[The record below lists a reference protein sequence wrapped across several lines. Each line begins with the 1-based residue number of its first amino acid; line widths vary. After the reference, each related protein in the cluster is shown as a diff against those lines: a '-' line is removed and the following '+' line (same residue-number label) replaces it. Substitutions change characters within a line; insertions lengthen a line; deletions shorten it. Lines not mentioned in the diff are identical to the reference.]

1 MISFAADYFIMVF
14 VASLGVIQAAASI
27 GGLRGLLVFKHPRI
41 ARALGVALAIGA
53 IVWFFAAAERNIN
66 DYEGGLDS
74 NQQGILFFL
83 AVAAAGMLT
92 CALTSPLNKR
102 LRHNRDAPNADD
114 ARCAVD
120 ARRSE
125 ITRGAGKAMQTADT
139 SDYGTD
145 TRQSSD
151 TRRVGNAPYAVAD
164 VKQACDT
171 RQADDAPVAATNA
184 PPPGLGA
191 LRYSSWWQA
200 MTQNYRYWYR
210 DARCW
215 RTQIKRYFSG

>member
-41 ARALGVALAIGA
+41 ARTLGVALAIGA
-53 IVWFFAAAERNIN
+53 IVWFFAVAERNIN

-74 NQQGILFFL
+74 NEQGLLFFL

-102 LRHNRDAPNADD
+102 LRRNRDAGQSGGARDADD
-114 ARCAVD
+114 ERND
-120 ARRSE
+120 A
-125 ITRGAGKAMQTADT
+125 AH
-139 SDYGTD
+139 
-145 TRQSSD
+145 
-151 TRRVGNAPYAVAD
+151 AP
-164 VKQACDT
+164 T
-171 RQADDAPVAATNA
+171 
-184 PPPGLGA
+184 PGLGA
-191 LRYSSWWQA
+191 LRCGSWWQA

-215 RTQIKRYFSG
+215 RTRIKRYFSG

>member
-27 GGLRGLLVFKHPRI
+27 GGLRGLLVFMHPRI
-41 ARALGVALAIGA
+41 ARTLGIALAIGA
-53 IVWFFAAAERNIN
+53 IVWFFAVAERNIN

-83 AVAAAGMLT
+83 AVAAAGILT

-102 LRHNRDAPNADD
+102 LRRNCDARQSGDAQNADY
-114 ARCAVD
+114 ARP
-120 ARRSE
+120 
-125 ITRGAGKAMQTADT
+125 
-139 SDYGTD
+139 
-145 TRQSSD
+145 
-151 TRRVGNAPYAVAD
+151 VGNTTHAVAD
-164 VKQACDT
+164 
-171 RQADDAPVAATNA
+171 APL
-184 PPPGLGA
+184 PGLGA
-191 LRYSSWWQA
+191 LQYGSWWQA

>member
-27 GGLRGLLVFKHPRI
+27 GGLRGLLVFKHPGI
-41 ARALGVALAIGA
+41 ARTLGVALAIGA

-74 NQQGILFFL
+74 NEQGLLFFL
-83 AVAAAGMLT
+83 AVATSGILT

-102 LRHNRDAPNADD
+102 LRRNRDAGQSGEARDADD
-114 ARCAVD
+114 ARH
-120 ARRSE
+120 
-125 ITRGAGKAMQTADT
+125 
-139 SDYGTD
+139 
-145 TRQSSD
+145 
-151 TRRVGNAPYAVAD
+151 
-164 VKQACDT
+164 
-171 RQADDAPVAATNA
+171 ADDERNDAAHAPT
-184 PPPGLGA
+184 PGLGA
-191 LRYSSWWQA
+191 LRYGSWWQA

-215 RTQIKRYFSG
+215 RTRIKRYFFG

>member
-41 ARALGVALAIGA
+41 SRTLGIALAIGA
-53 IVWFFAAAERNIN
+53 IVWFFAVAERNIN

-74 NQQGILFFL
+74 NEQGILFFL
-83 AVAAAGMLT
+83 AVAAAGILT

-102 LRHNRDAPNADD
+102 LRRNRDARQLGDAQDADYARHADD
-114 ARCAVD
+114 ARND
-120 ARRSE
+120 A
-125 ITRGAGKAMQTADT
+125 TH
-139 SDYGTD
+139 
-145 TRQSSD
+145 
-151 TRRVGNAPYAVAD
+151 APL
-164 VKQACDT
+164 
-171 RQADDAPVAATNA
+171 
-184 PPPGLGA
+184 PGLGA
-191 LRYSSWWQA
+191 LRYGSWWQA

-215 RTQIKRYFSG
+215 RTQIKRYFFG